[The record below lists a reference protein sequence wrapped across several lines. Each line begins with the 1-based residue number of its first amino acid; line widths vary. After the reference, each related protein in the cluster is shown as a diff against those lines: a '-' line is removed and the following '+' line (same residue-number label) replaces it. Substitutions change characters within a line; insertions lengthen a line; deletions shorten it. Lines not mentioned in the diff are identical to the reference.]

1 MNDGD
6 PEISSDHVASDSEN
20 KNENE
25 NEPEGSN
32 LDDEVVHTRAAVG
45 RDNKWIDVG
54 LLADEDMSLDS
65 PLLHVFLTADSVVAS
80 QRSATAPKRSAEP
93 STAEPDWDF

>member
-6 PEISSDHVASDSEN
+6 MEFPSDHVASDSDG
-20 KNENE
+20 ENE
-25 NEPEGSN
+25 DSD
-32 LDDEVVHTRAAVG
+32 LDEVVHTRMG
-45 RDNKWIDVG
+45 RDNEGQMDVG

-65 PLLHVFLTADSVVAS
+65 PLLHDFLTSDPIVALQKS
-80 QRSATAPKRSAEP
+80 STAPKRSAEP